1 MGARLFTALLPPEG
15 VVASLDDF
23 LVPRRE
29 AEPRLR
35 WTRPDS
41 WHLTTA
47 FLPDV
52 GDRHH
57 DRLVEALDAVAAR
70 TGSFTVQFAGG
81 IAFPWPVET
90 KVLALGVS
98 EGLDALGALARRCR
112 NAATCAGVGVDGA
125 RFVPHLTLARANRG
139 IDSTRLLRVLD
150 TVRCAAWEAGELVLV
165 ASHLHDRGSRYE
177 VLERFSLR
185 PTDEP
190 AEPTG
195 RRDRDATPPPDA

>member
-1 MGARLFTALLPPEG
+1 MGSRLFTALLLPEA
-15 VVASLDDF
+15 VAEALDDF

-52 GDRHH
+52 PERHH
-57 DRLVEALDAVAAR
+57 DRLVEALDAAAAR
-70 TGSFTVQFAGG
+70 THRFGVRLADGV
-81 IAFPWPVET
+81 AFPWPVET

-98 EGLDALGALARRCR
+98 DGADELADLAGRCR
-112 NAATCAGVGVDGA
+112 GAATRAGVVVDGA

-139 IDSTRLLRVLD
+139 LDTTRLVRVLD
-150 TVRCAAWEAGELVLV
+150 TFASDAWEASELVLV
-165 ASHLHDRGSRYE
+165 ESRLHDRGSRYE
-177 VLERFSLR
+177 VLERFALG
-185 PTDEP
+185 T
-190 AEPTG
+190 PTG
-195 RRDRDATPPPDA
+195 PRDRDAAGPPDA